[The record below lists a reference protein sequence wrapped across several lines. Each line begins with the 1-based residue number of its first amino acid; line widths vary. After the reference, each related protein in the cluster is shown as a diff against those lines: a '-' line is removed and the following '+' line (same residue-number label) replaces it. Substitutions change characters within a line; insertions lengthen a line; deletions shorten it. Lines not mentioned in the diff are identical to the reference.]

1 LWNSA
6 AETARNVMN
15 ANRLVSVIIPTF
27 KRAEFIP
34 RVIENVRR
42 QTHANIEIL
51 VIDDGSPDHTSSVVN
66 AIPDSRIRYIR
77 HETNKGVS
85 AARNTGIREARG
97 EYIAFIDDDDMWSE
111 DKLEKQLKALNTYD
125 VVVCAA
131 IADGLPLRMHKRPDI
146 THDDLRKGGFAPS
159 SLVGKAHV
167 FRDVMFDEN
176 LRQGEDWDMF
186 IRIAQRYSIGW
197 VEGNLLIYN
206 KGDHARATNV
216 AKHLSGP
223 ELEKRTA
230 ILYKHREF
238 LGEKWFKYHIA
249 DTFLGYI
256 GSRPDKLSYIAY
268 AIKRCGFKPVAASL
282 INKVRQR
289 FC

>member
-1 LWNSA
+1 MSDTATEA
-6 AETARNVMN
+6 ARDVVNT
-15 ANRLVSVIIPTF
+15 NRLVSVIIPTF
-27 KRAEFIP
+27 RRATFLP
-34 RVIENVRR
+34 RVIETVRR
-42 QTHANIEIL
+42 QTHRNIEIL
-51 VIDDGSPDHTSSVVN
+51 VIDDGSPDDTSSVVK

-77 HETNKGVS
+77 HEANMGVS
-85 AARNTGIREARG
+85 AARNTGIREAKG
-97 EYIAFIDDDDMWSE
+97 EYIAFIDDDDEWRE
-111 DKLEKQLKALNTYD
+111 DKLEKQIKALNIYD

-131 IADGLPLRMHKRPDI
+131 IADGFPLRVHKRPNI

-176 LRQGEDWDMF
+176 LRQGEDWDVF

-197 VEGNLLIYN
+197 VEGELLIYN

-216 AKHLSGP
+216 AKNLTGL

-230 ILYKHREF
+230 ILNKHREF
-238 LGEKWFKYHIA
+238 LGEKWFKYHFA
-249 DTFLGYI
+249 DTVLGYI
-256 GSRPDKLSYIAY
+256 GSRPDKLSSIAY
-268 AIKRCGFKPVAASL
+268 AIKRCGFIPVAVSL
-282 INKVRQR
+282 INKVRRR